1 MTFKQLSQ
9 YLSELEKTSLR
20 NKMTEIL
27 SELFSKSRNTE
38 IGNLCY
44 LLQGRVAPMFTAI
57 EFGFADRMMMRA
69 ITMGLNT
76 DQSLVEKTFKEEGDL
91 GIATEKLKKEIVQNK
106 EAKQNKNITINEV
119 FEVLYQVAT
128 AGGAGSQDEKVK
140 LLARLISEAD
150 GESAKYIVKIP
161 LGKLRLGFSNM
172 TVLDALSWML
182 DGTKKYREQIEKAYN
197 VRPDLGFISQTL
209 KEKGIEGLA
218 HVKPVVGTPI
228 LMARAER
235 MTNGKDIVEKI
246 GKCAIEPKYDG
257 FRVQAH
263 YKRIKNKELGIKNKD
278 EKNEF
283 IRLYSRNLEDV
294 TKMYPDVAEGICRQI
309 KVDEAILEGE
319 AIGINLKTG
328 EYLPFQE
335 TVQRKR
341 KYDIEAKAKEIPL
354 TLFAFDCLY
363 VNKESLLEQAYTKRR
378 GNLESLFGKGDVV
391 YIAPEEVTQDPKKIE
406 EIFLDATT
414 RGLEG
419 VMAKKLEGTYRA
431 GSRDYN
437 WIKYKRSYASKL
449 SDTIDAVVMGY
460 DLGQGKRQTFGIG
473 DFLIGVYDEKKEEF
487 LTVAKIGTGLTDIEW
502 RQLKVEV
509 EEEKS
514 KGKPD
519 NYVVDK
525 MMVCDYWVKPKI
537 VVEIRAD
544 EITRSP
550 VHTAGRIMVPTKS
563 GNSMEVKVAGLALR
577 FPRLERFRPDKNPKD
592 ATTVSELEKIYSQQG
607 KK

>member
-1 MTFKQLSQ
+1 MTFKQLSE
-9 YLSELEKTSLR
+9 YLSRLEQTTLR

-27 SELFSKSRNTE
+27 SELFSKSKNEE

-44 LLQGRVAPMFTAI
+44 LLQGRVAPLFTAI
-57 EFGFADRMMMRA
+57 EFGFADRMMIRSIA
-69 ITMGLNT
+69 LGLNME
-76 DQSLVEKTFKEEGDL
+76 QSIVEKFFKEAGDL
-91 GIATEKLKKEIVQNK
+91 GDATEKLKIQNVKSKDARQNK
-106 EAKQNKNITINEV
+106 DITINEV
-119 FEVLYQVAT
+119 FEILYKVAT
-128 AGGAGSQDEKVK
+128 AGGAGSQEEKIK
-140 LLARLISEAD
+140 LLAKLISEAD

-161 LGKLRLGFSNM
+161 LNKLRLGFSNM
-172 TVLDALSWML
+172 TVLDALSWMI

-197 VRPDLGFISQTL
+197 VRPDLGFISCAL
-209 KEKGIEGLA
+209 KEKGIEGLL

-235 MTNGKDIVEKI
+235 MTNGKDIIEKI

-263 YKRIKNKELGIKNKD
+263 YKKSEIRKPKSEKKGDFIKL
-278 EKNEF
+278 F
-283 IRLYSRNLEDV
+283 SRNLEDV
-294 TKMYPDVAEGICRQI
+294 TKMYPDVAEGICQQI
-309 KVDEAILEGE
+309 KADEAILEGE

-363 VNKESLLEQAYTKRR
+363 EEGESLLEQPYTKRR
-378 GNLESLFGKGDVV
+378 KKLEDLFDSGEVV
-391 YIAPEEVTQDPKKIE
+391 YIAPEEVTDDPTKIE

-419 VMAKKLEGTYRA
+419 VMAKRLEGIYRA
-431 GSRDYN
+431 GSRDFN

-502 RQLKVEV
+502 RQLKIEV

-514 KGKPD
+514 KEKPD

-525 MMVCDYWVKPKI
+525 MMTCDFWVKPKI

-550 VHTAGRIMVPTKS
+550 VHTAGRVMGPSKS
-563 GNSMEVKVAGLALR
+563 GNSFEVKVAGLALR

-592 ATTVSELEKIYSQQG
+592 ATTIKELDKIYNLQG
-607 KK
+607 KQ